1 VSTILELRFHGR
13 AGQGAKSIADI
24 FAEAALREGKHILA
38 FPEYGAARQGAP
50 LRVFVKI
57 DDEKVLDHSQ
67 IEHPDIAI
75 VLDEDLI
82 HSEDVLEGLKEKGTL
97 IVNTHRTQKEFR
109 EVTGYKGRLVIINA
123 TDLAIKIMKAGRL
136 ANTAILGALT
146 KGQSLISK
154 NDLKELLKKDFTK
167 RFPKDI
173 VKKNLEL
180 FDAGYKESE
189 VFQ

>member
-1 VSTILELRFHGR
+1 MSKILELRFHGR

-24 FAEAALREGKHILA
+24 FANAALTQGKRILA

-57 DDEKVLDHSQ
+57 DDEEVLDHSQ

-82 HSEDVLEGLKEKGTL
+82 HSEDVLEGLKKEGIL
-97 IVNTHRTQKEFR
+97 VVNTHRNEKEFR
-109 EVTGYKGRLVIINA
+109 EATGYHGKLVILNA
-123 TDLAIKIMKAGRL
+123 TDLAIKIMRAGRL

-146 KGQSLISK
+146 KGQDLISK
-154 NDLKELLKKDFTK
+154 DQLKKLLKEDFEA
-167 RFPKDI
+167 RFPAEI

-180 FDAGYKESE
+180 FDAGYKNSE
-189 VFQ
+189 VHE